1 MHGVA
6 DQVVRKDVLRAPLLA
21 RGSVRAGG
29 GLRRDGRLPLR
40 PPGEGQRA
48 GHAAARRRRQ
58 DEHPQRALQH
68 HR

>member
-1 MHGVA
+1 MHGIEGE
-6 DQVVRKDVLRAPLLA
+6 VVHEDVLRAPLLA

-40 PPGEGQRA
+40 PPREGQRA

-58 DEHPQRALQH
+58 DEHAQRALQH